1 MKLVGELE
9 HREMDLDDVP
19 EAVAKNFLDSDVW
32 KERLRRSLLY
42 PGTQDIDD
50 ALPLPISG
58 SKFMRFYFQII
69 FFKFLKPDLLF
80 DYEEIFYYVISY

>member
-58 SKFMRFYFQII
+58 SKFVRFYF
-69 FFKFLKPDLLF
+69 FKLLKPDLL
-80 DYEEIFYYVISY
+80 

>member
-58 SKFMRFYFQII
+58 FYIVF
-69 FFKFLKPDLLF
+69 
-80 DYEEIFYYVISY
+80 YENINLTFVTL

>member
-1 MKLVGELE
+1 MGEIENREMELE
-9 HREMDLDDVP
+9 DVP
-19 EAVAKNFLDSDVW
+19 QSVARNFLDSDVW

-58 SKFMRFYFQII
+58 M
-69 FFKFLKPDLLF
+69 
-80 DYEEIFYYVISY
+80 

>member
-1 MKLVGELE
+1 MKLQNIFPEFFFRNRMKLVGEIE
-9 HREMDLDDVP
+9 NREMELEDVP
-19 EAVAKNFLDSDVW
+19 QSVARNFLDSDVW

-58 SKFMRFYFQII
+58 M
-69 FFKFLKPDLLF
+69 
-80 DYEEIFYYVISY
+80 